1 MNIEQSSSGVTVF
14 ATCPQSSTIER
25 DSYLR
30 RVIDV
35 ARWSERAGCAG
46 ILVYSDN
53 SLVDPWLLSQ
63 MIVQHTEHLSP
74 LVAVQPV
81 YMHPYTVAKMI
92 ATLGF
97 LYQRR
102 IHLNM
107 IAGGFKNDLNALNDS
122 TAHDRRYDR
131 LVEYTN
137 IVKLLLTGEQPVTYE
152 GEFYRVRQL
161 KLAPRLPHELL
172 PSILMSGSSPAGVAA
187 AKATGSISVEYPL
200 PSSGPSHWAPA
211 ADVQCGIRVGI
222 IARNTA
228 TEAWAV
234 AHDRFPVERKG
245 QLMHELAMKVSDSA
259 WHRILSEAEKG
270 VVEGVSPYWLE
281 PFRNYQTFCP
291 YLVGS
296 YEQVAHEMAQYL
308 RAGCRAV
315 ILDIPANEEEL
326 DHIGVV
332 FRHAF
337 TMAGH

>member
-1 MNIEQSSSGVTVF
+1 MNTAQSDSGVSIF
-14 ATCPQSSTIER
+14 ATCPQSSTIAR
-25 DSYLR
+25 DVYLQ

-53 SLVDPWLLSQ
+53 SLVDPWLVAQ
-63 MIVQHTEHLSP
+63 IIVQNTERLSP

-92 ATLGF
+92 ATLGH
-97 LYQRR
+97 LYRRR
-102 IHLNM
+102 IDLNM
-107 IAGGFKNDLNALNDS
+107 IAGGFKNDLNALNDP

-137 IVKLLLTGEQPVTYE
+137 IVKLLLTGEQPVTFA
-152 GEFYRVRQL
+152 GEFYQVRQL
-161 KLAPRLPHELL
+161 KLAPRLSRELL
-172 PSILMSGSSPAGVAA
+172 PNVLMSGSSPAGAAA

-200 PSSGPSHWAPA
+200 PSSGPSRWIPA
-211 ADVQCGIRVGI
+211 ADVQVGIRVGI
-222 IARNTA
+222 IARETA
-228 TEAWAV
+228 SDAWTV
-234 AHDRFPVERKG
+234 AHERFPSERKG

-259 WHRILSEAEKG
+259 WHRILSEADKSTG
-270 VVEGVSPYWLE
+270 EGPSPYWLE

-296 YEQVAHEMAQYL
+296 YEQVAQEMAQYL

-326 DHIGVV
+326 GHIGVV
-332 FRHAF
+332 FRQAF
-337 TMAGH
+337 TTVGH